1 MKIHRVLI
9 VGSNSLFHAGL
20 ESLLSNDLNLSVVRF
35 SLSQTEGLIR
45 YIWHILP
52 DVIVLSRNDCL
63 KPVKLLQYLEG
74 YPDVRIIE
82 VDEQQN
88 VLQVF
93 DKCHTIPTSQTDLM
107 TIIQSNQ
114 SSFFGIRKQLPIC

>member
-9 VGSNSLFHAGL
+9 VGNDSLLHAGL
-20 ESLLSNDLNLSVVRF
+20 ESLLSNELKLSVVGF
-35 SLSQTEGLIR
+35 SLSQEDSLVR

-52 DVIVLSRNDCL
+52 DVIVLSRNSGIE
-63 KPVKLLQYLEG
+63 PEKLLKRLDG
-74 YPDVRIIE
+74 YPNVRIIE

-93 DKCHTIPTSQTDLM
+93 DKYQTIATSQTDLM
-107 TIIQSNQ
+107 AIVQLNR
-114 SSFFGIRKQLPIC
+114 SFFLGARKRLPVC